1 MLTGFFPSI
10 FFIREAIRLQGIP
23 HIGVRGSTNKV
34 NDSKGFRDCKSFF
47 NLITYDT
54 EQHLYLMIH
63 QVEHG
68 GGKKTDNNNNA
79 TTTNQA
85 TSFFSFWL
93 ASYNILMLYYA
104 IVKRG

>member
-34 NDSKGFRDCKSFF
+34 KDSKGFRDCKSFF

-68 GGKKTDNNNNA
+68 GGKNRQQQQRNND
-79 TTTNQA
+79 QP
-85 TSFFSFWL
+85 SHKFFFFL
-93 ASYNILMLYYA
+93 ACIL
-104 IVKRG
+104 

>member
-68 GGKKTDNNNNA
+68 GGKKQ
-79 TTTNQA
+79 TTTTTQQRP
-85 TSFFSFWL
+85 TKPQVFFLFGL
-93 ASYNILMLYYA
+93 HLITYLCYTMP
-104 IVKRG
+104 

>member
-68 GGKKTDNNNNA
+68 GGKKQ
-79 TTTNQA
+79 TTTTTQQRP
-85 TSFFSFWL
+85 TKPQVFFFL
-93 ASYNILMLYYA
+93 ACIL
-104 IVKRG
+104 